1 MSQIR
6 TASQS
11 TGRLQK
17 TETSHPPL
25 CANKPI
31 SSLEAGR
38 DEIAGFLVSTI
49 LEVPM
54 SLNRNQPSRSV
65 LRARFAGLR
74 EHVDC
79 ERKFDSELVPL
90 TGGIKKVRETC
101 LDGRDV
107 DDRMKAVADAIRAL
121 MNRGDVVFDYD
132 RNFANELED
141 LRETQRVLH
150 KEAKMHT
157 LVGRSADKSTLFVVF
172 APTAETRCLAV
183 GRGRRR
189 R

>member
-1 MSQIR
+1 
-6 TASQS
+6 
-11 TGRLQK
+11 
-17 TETSHPPL
+17 
-25 CANKPI
+25 
-31 SSLEAGR
+31 
-38 DEIAGFLVSTI
+38 
-49 LEVPM
+49 M
-54 SLNRNQPSRSV
+54 SLDRNQPSRSA

-79 ERKFDSELVPL
+79 ERKFDSDLVPL
-90 TGGIKKVRETC
+90 TSGITKVRETS

-121 MNRGDVVFDYD
+121 MSKGDVVFDYD

-141 LRETQRVLH
+141 LRETQRVLYQ
-150 KEAKMHT
+150 EARMHA

-172 APTAETRCLAV
+172 APTAETRCVAV
-183 GRGRRR
+183 GRSRRR